1 MSDMAQDFT
10 DPGEP
15 NDNELALEY
24 VLGTLD
30 ADARERAD
38 ALRRTDM
45 VFDRRIGFWEH
56 NLAQLYAAQAEVMP
70 PAQVRGLLLARL
82 FPQAAVSGEGWRRSL
97 FWWRSLALTAGVA
110 VVALSV
116 VLVGRLGDTRTTPL
130 PPIAQLQQQ
139 DIFQPTYCAWFK
151 TDEEMVWVLWADPDS
166 GKMRAVVPSQNLA
179 FDTTQHAMELWMLPA
194 DGTAP
199 RSLGLMPATGS
210 AELTMPANLIAEAK
224 GLAISQEP
232 PGGSPTG
239 LPTGPVLYQSPWWP
253 VG

>member
-1 MSDMAQDFT
+1 MSDMAQDFK

-15 NDNELALEY
+15 DDNELALEY

-38 ALRRTDM
+38 ALRRRDIA
-45 VFDRRIGFWEH
+45 FDRRIGFWEH
-56 NLAQLYAAQAEVMP
+56 NLAQLYASEPEVRP
-70 PAQVRGLLLARL
+70 SPKVRALLLARL
-82 FPQAAVSGEGWRRSL
+82 FPQAVAGSEGWRRSL
-97 FWWRSLALTAGVA
+97 FWWRGLALTASVA
-110 VVALSV
+110 ALALSV
-116 VLVGRLGDTRTTPL
+116 VLVGRMVDNTGTTL
-130 PPIAQLQQQ
+130 PQIVQQQ
-139 DIFQPTYCAWFK
+139 QEVFQPAYCAWFK
-151 TDEEMVWVLWADPDS
+151 TDEKMVWVLWADPDS
-166 GKMRAVVPSQNLA
+166 GKMRAVVPGQNMA

-199 RSLGLMPATGS
+199 RSLGLMPAMGS
-210 AELTMPANLIAEAK
+210 AELKMPANLIAEAK